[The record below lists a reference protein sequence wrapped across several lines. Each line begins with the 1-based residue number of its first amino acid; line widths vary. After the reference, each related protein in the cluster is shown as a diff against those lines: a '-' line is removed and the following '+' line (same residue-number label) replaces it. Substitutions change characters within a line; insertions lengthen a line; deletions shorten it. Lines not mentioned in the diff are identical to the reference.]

1 MNKIIA
7 LLLISSI
14 TVISASIVYK
24 TVFADTPQTNNC
36 EDVINRY
43 TQRGFTVCTRRDT
56 TDPLILLSAGICGV
70 ATRWPNT
77 YQVLISKTK
86 QYAFIIKDD
95 CSVRGVDLSN

>member
-14 TVISASIVYK
+14 TVISASIVYR
-24 TVFADTPQTNNC
+24 TVFADTPQTNKC

-43 TQRGFTVCTRRDT
+43 TQKGFTICTRTDT
-56 TDPLILLSAGICGV
+56 TDPLALLSAGICGIG
-70 ATRWPNT
+70 TRWPDT
-77 YQVLISKTK
+77 YQILISKTQ
-86 QYAFIIKDD
+86 QYAFIVRDD